1 MAQHVVKKAFRLCCL
16 RVLIALSLVN
26 PLYTFAVDDIQ
37 FNTDVLDVKDR
48 TNLDLSRFA
57 RSGYIMPGTY
67 MLSLRINQQELPER
81 AITFAAPVDDPQDS
95 IPCLTQDIVGLIGLK
110 RNYLKTLAWRDD
122 GLCLDNRQLAG
133 WVVRGDL
140 SQGALILSIPQAYL
154 EYSAPDWDP
163 PSRWDEGIP
172 ALLLDYSLNFTTTQY
187 RQQGRN
193 NTLSGNGTTGFNIGP
208 WRLRADWQMQQ
219 ESRSGGSDNRFD
231 WSRFYAFRA
240 IPALMAS
247 LTLGENYLNS
257 DIFDSFRFSGVTLNT
272 DDNMLPPNL
281 RGYAPE
287 VVGVAKTNARV
298 VISQQGRVLYDTQVA
313 PGPFRIQD
321 LNDAVSGKL
330 KVRVEE
336 QDGTSREFSVD
347 TASIPY
353 LTRPGRMRYKLTAG
367 RPTDW
372 NHKSNG
378 PLFSSGEFS
387 WGISNGWSL
396 YGGGIG
402 GEDYHALALGI
413 GRDLTLLGAL
423 SFDVTRSDAR
433 LPQEGSLQG
442 ISYRLSYSKRFEDYD
457 SQVTFAG
464 YRFSERDY
472 MSMGTFLG
480 ARDSGWRPNSGKEMY
495 TITFNKQFARTS
507 LYLNYNHQTYWNA
520 QTNDSYTLS
529 VARYF
534 DVGRFKDL
542 NLSFNAYHNKYQG
555 TSENGMYLSLSLPW
569 GDNGNIS
576 YSGQTSRHNN
586 THSMS
591 YFGRNGNDDNWQI
604 SAGGSRDGALANG
617 YFTHRGS
624 MAEATVNASYQANRY
639 HSAGASLQGGI
650 TVTSYGAALHRMG
663 TPGGT
668 RILVD
673 TGDASGVPL
682 RGFGAL
688 TRTNMFGKA
697 VVSDVNS
704 YYRNQIS
711 IDVDALA
718 DNMETMSSVKQA
730 TLTQGAIGYR
740 QFEVLTGGKAMVVI
754 RQPDGASPPFGAQVK
769 DLRGREVG
777 VVNDDGSAWLSGLQ
791 PNGRLQ
797 VFWNG
802 GAQCELHLPQQLSDS
817 GLQNLLLPCLAQE
830 VSAPLSEEVKQ

>member
-1 MAQHVVKKAFRLCCL
+1 MAQHVVKKAFCLCSL
-16 RVLIALSLVN
+16 RVLISLSLGN
-26 PLYTFAVDDIQ
+26 PFYAFAVDDIQ

-48 TNLDLSRFA
+48 DNLDLSRFA
-57 RSGYIMPGTY
+57 RIGYIMPGTY
-67 MLSLRINQQELPER
+67 TLAVRINQQELAEHE
-81 AITFAAPVDDPQDS
+81 ITFAAPADDPLDS
-95 IPCLTQDIVGLIGLK
+95 LPCLTPDLVALIGLK
-110 RNYLKTLAWRDD
+110 PGYLKTLVWRDE
-122 GLCLDNRQLAG
+122 GRCLDNRKLEG
-133 WVVRGDL
+133 WTVKGDL
-140 SQGALILSIPQAYL
+140 AQGALTLSIPQAYL

-172 ALLLDYSLNFTTTQY
+172 ALLLDYSLNFTTTQ
-187 RQQGRN
+187 QQHNGRDT
-193 NTLSGNGTTGFNIGP
+193 TLSGNGTSGLNIGP
-208 WRLRADWQMQQ
+208 WRLRADWQMQR
-219 ESRSGGSDNRFD
+219 ESRSGESDNRFD
-231 WSRFYAFRA
+231 WSRFYAYRA

-330 KVRVEE
+330 QVRIEE
-336 QDGTSREFSVD
+336 QDGTNREFSVD

-353 LTRPGRMRYKLTAG
+353 LTRPGRIRYKLATG

-372 NHKSNG
+372 HHKNNG
-378 PLFSSGEFS
+378 PLFSTGEFS

-396 YGGGIG
+396 YGGGVG
-402 GEDYHALALGI
+402 SEDYRALALGA
-413 GRDLTLLGAL
+413 GRDLMWLGAL
-423 SFDVTRSDAR
+423 SFDVTQSSAR

-442 ISYRLSYSKRFEDYD
+442 MSYRLSYSKRFEDYD

-472 MSMGTFLG
+472 MSMGTFLD

-495 TITFNKQFARTS
+495 TITFNKQFSRTS
-507 LYLNYNHQTYWNA
+507 LFLNYNHQTYWNA
-520 QTNDSYTLS
+520 STNDSYTLS
-529 VARYF
+529 VSRYF

-542 NLSFNAYHNKYQG
+542 SLSINAYHNKYQG
-555 TSENGMYLSLSLPW
+555 TSDDGMHLSLNLPW

-591 YFGRNGNDDNWQI
+591 YYGRNGNDDNWQI

-624 MAEATVNASYQANRY
+624 MAEVTVNASYQANRY
-639 HSAGASLQGGI
+639 RSAGASLQGGI
-650 TVTSYGAALHRMG
+650 TTTPYGAALHRMG
-663 TPGGT
+663 SPGGT
-668 RILVD
+668 RIMVD
-673 TGDASGVPL
+673 TGDATGVPL

-688 TRTNMFGKA
+688 TRTNMFGKG
-697 VVSDVNS
+697 VISDVNS
-704 YYRNQIS
+704 YYRNQVS

-718 DNMETMSSVKQA
+718 DNMETTKSVKQA
-730 TLTQGAIGYR
+730 TLTQGAVGYR
-740 QFEVLTGGKAMVVI
+740 QFDVITGGKAMALI
-754 RQPDGASPPFGAQVK
+754 HLPDGTSPPFGAQVK

-802 GAQCELHLPQQLSDS
+802 GVQCELHLPQKINDS
-817 GLQNLLLPCLAQE
+817 GLQNLLLPCLAQG
-830 VSAPLSEEVKQ
+830 VTVPVEEKK